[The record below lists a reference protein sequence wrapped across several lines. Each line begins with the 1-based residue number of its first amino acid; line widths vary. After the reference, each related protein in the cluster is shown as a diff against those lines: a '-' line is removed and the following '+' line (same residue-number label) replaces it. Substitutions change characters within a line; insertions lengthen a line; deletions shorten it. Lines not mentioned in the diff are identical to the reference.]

1 MRLNEITN
9 NIMQDQNTHANGIFH
24 IPKALNDVGL
34 LPVAGSGLG
43 TSCSA
48 RWSCS
53 SSITIMSSRRRVA
66 SSQNA
71 GVLAVIVNGDDVVL
85 LMMSSQQLY

>member
-34 LPVAGSGLG
+34 LLGL
-43 TSCSA
+43 A
-48 RWSCS
+48 WEHWERP
-53 SSITIMSSRRRVA
+53 A
-66 SSQNA
+66 
-71 GVLAVIVNGDDVVL
+71 VLAGPVRL
-85 LMMSSQQLY
+85 P